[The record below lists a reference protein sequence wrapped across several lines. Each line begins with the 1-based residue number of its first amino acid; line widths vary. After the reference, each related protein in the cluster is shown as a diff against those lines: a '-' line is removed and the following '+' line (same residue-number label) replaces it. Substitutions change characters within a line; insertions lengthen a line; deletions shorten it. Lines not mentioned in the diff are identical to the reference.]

1 MTAQQRIHAPH
12 PVGMLVIGSRVFAP
26 SASRWPTQG
35 RRVTFRRNQA
45 ISFPA

>member
-12 PVGMLVIGSRVFAP
+12 PVGMLMIGSRVFAP

-35 RRVTFRRNQA
+35 RRPNDHPGL
-45 ISFPA
+45 SYLGL

>member
-35 RRVTFRRNQA
+35 RR
-45 ISFPA
+45 PDDHPGLLYLGL